1 MTQQDL
7 EKVRKLNDQLICA
20 RSRYEI
26 LAADI
31 ATSRKAPDG
40 MPSAVTNATSSPTE
54 EKGIKLAEA
63 AKKYRRKEQQLK
75 RAKNEL
81 REKLTMEEQKEKNV
95 LLILVIEYRAILL
108 YDWKKIAKSFNGRYT
123 EDYLRQLYHRYKSK
137 LPEK

>member
-7 EKVRKLNDQLICA
+7 EKVKKINDQLICA

-31 ATSRKAPDG
+31 ATSRKTPDG
-40 MPSAVTNATSSPTE
+40 MPSANTNATSSPTE
-54 EKGIKLAEA
+54 AKGISLAEA
-63 AKKYRRKEQQLK
+63 SKQYRKKEQQLK
-75 RAKNEL
+75 KAKIEL
-81 REKLTMEEQKEKNV
+81 REKLALEEKEEKNV

-108 YDWKKIAKSFNGRYT
+108 YDWKKISKSFNGRYT

>member
-7 EKVRKLNDQLICA
+7 EKVRKINDQLICA

-54 EKGIKLAEA
+54 EKAIKLAEA
-63 AKKYRRKEQQLK
+63 SKKYRRAEQRLK

-81 REKLTMEEQKEKNV
+81 REKLAEEEKKEKNV

-108 YDWKKIAKSFNGRYT
+108 YDWKKISKSFNGRYT